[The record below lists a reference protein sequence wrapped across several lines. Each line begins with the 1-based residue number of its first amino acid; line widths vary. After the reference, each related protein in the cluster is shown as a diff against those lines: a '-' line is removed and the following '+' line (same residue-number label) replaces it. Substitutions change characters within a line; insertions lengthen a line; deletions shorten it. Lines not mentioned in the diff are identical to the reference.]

1 MGFAGGMVWA
11 LDLDDFKN
19 RCGEGHHPLMNTI
32 KAVLG
37 PKMSSDEQAARTMT
51 RTFVMEVP
59 EDVEESNIE
68 EEDSIGKMHALKKYD
83 QFSLNTS
90 CFWGSTRTNIT
101 PVMQF
106 HEIFVTYKKILT
118 IIIVE
123 SKFREIAQL
132 DSAVIFSCTNK
143 IFVKSEYPDLVM

>member
-37 PKMSSDEQAARTMT
+37 PKMSANELAARSMT

-68 EEDSIGKMHALKKYD
+68 EEEDSIGKMHAL
-83 QFSLNTS
+83 
-90 CFWGSTRTNIT
+90 C
-101 PVMQF
+101 
-106 HEIFVTYKKILT
+106 
-118 IIIVE
+118 
-123 SKFREIAQL
+123 
-132 DSAVIFSCTNK
+132 VIFTILVSFSRDNALFASKAK
-143 IFVKSEYPDLVM
+143 IKVF